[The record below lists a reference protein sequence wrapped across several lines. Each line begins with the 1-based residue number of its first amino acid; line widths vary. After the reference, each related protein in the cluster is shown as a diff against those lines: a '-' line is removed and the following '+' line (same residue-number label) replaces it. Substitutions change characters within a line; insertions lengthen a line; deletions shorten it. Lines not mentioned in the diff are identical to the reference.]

1 MDRIDPTPPPGAR
14 RTIAV
19 GTTRHLG
26 GRTITLRATAAG
38 VTGTVRRDSHTP
50 AAPAPAVTA

>member
-19 GTTRHLG
+19 GILGRRASRTVTTV
-26 GRTITLRATAAG
+26 RTASG
-38 VTGTVRRDSHTP
+38 VTGTIRRDEQMP
-50 AAPAPAVTA
+50 AAPAPAVTS